1 MSSTA
6 HHTHR
11 ALIYDSPGN
20 VSTKIVELET
30 PEPGMGEILVKITH
44 TGVCYSDMSIML
56 NSWEGMHAK
65 VGQVGGHEGVGTIAK
80 LGPSCDHANV
90 KLGDRVGIK
99 WTASAC
105 GNCDPCMAGADGIC
119 VKQKVSGYH
128 CPGTF
133 QEYVL
138 SPCHYVTPIPDGVPS
153 DIAAPLLCG
162 GLTSYSALKKSRA
175 QPGDWVVI
183 AGAGGGL
190 GHLALQIGS
199 RSMGFRIIGLD
210 VGGKEEFVKS
220 CGAEFFIDVL
230 KKGEGEA
237 EDRVT
242 TEIMRIT
249 GGGAAAVVVC
259 SGSNAAY
266 AQALSYLKFN
276 GTLVCVGVPAEP
288 VAIANAIPGAM
299 VGKQLNIVG
308 STVGNRKEA
317 MEILDLAKRGLVKT
331 AIRKEK
337 MENMSSVFRD
347 MKAGTLQGRVVI
359 EIAPES

>member
-20 VSTKIVELET
+20 ISTKIVEFET

-80 LGPSCDHANV
+80 VGPSAIMRMSNWET
-90 KLGDRVGIK
+90 G
-99 WTASAC
+99 
-105 GNCDPCMAGADGIC
+105 
-119 VKQKVSGYH
+119 
-128 CPGTF
+128 
-133 QEYVL
+133 
-138 SPCHYVTPIPDGVPS
+138 
-153 DIAAPLLCG
+153 
-162 GLTSYSALKKSRA
+162 ALKKSRA

-220 CGAEFFIDVL
+220 CGAEVFIDVL
-230 KKGEGEA
+230 KRGEGEA

-276 GTLVCVGVPAEP
+276 GMLVCVGVPAEP
-288 VAIANAIPGAM
+288 VAIANAMPGAM

-317 MEILDLAKRGLVKT
+317 IEILDLAKRGLVKT

-337 MENMSSVFRD
+337 MENISSVFRD
-347 MKAGTLQGRVVI
+347 MKAGSLQGRVVI